1 MNLITKFKII
11 TLLKILNIKK
21 LLVYILYKNI
31 LQKPL
36 FLFQK
41 HFFKENTSL
50 LLNIKTIYKLLC
62 KICAICTRLEVGI
75 FLKNLWSTNYHIYQL
90 SSQIQYRTDNSLY
103 FYKQDTFHSNMYQ
116 NLEERKF
123 LFLNICNWKQCYLQF
138 KWNWI
143 GWITTCFN
151 FHALFDQK

>member
-1 MNLITKFKII
+1 M
-11 TLLKILNIKK
+11 
-21 LLVYILYKNI
+21 VYILYKNI

-62 KICAICTRLEVGI
+62 KIRAICTRLEVGI

-116 NLEERKF
+116 NLEEWKF
-123 LFLNICNWKQCYLQF
+123 LFLNICSWKQCYSQF
-138 KWNWI
+138 KWTWI